1 MLFSNFVIS
10 KLFHYRMS
18 MSPDAPQSESCQL
31 ETRHWI
37 ITDDKGSEEQVDGP
51 GVVGEYPVMY
61 PGAIFS
67 WVSSTSFTT
76 TYGNMK
82 GHFRMRNLQTSMLTY
97 SYLVISID
105 FFFIS
110 SHF

>member
-1 MLFSNFVIS
+1 
-10 KLFHYRMS
+10 MS

-61 PGAIFS
+61 PGASFS
-67 WVSSTSFTT
+67 WVSSTSFST

-82 GHFRMRNLQTSMLTY
+82 GHFRMRNLETSKSKY
-97 SYLVISID
+97 Y
-105 FFFIS
+105 FIS
-110 SHF
+110 FYV

>member
-1 MLFSNFVIS
+1 MT
-10 KLFHYRMS
+10 

-61 PGAIFS
+61 PGASFS
-67 WVSSTSFTT
+67 WVSSTNFAT

-82 GHFRMRNLQTSMLTY
+82 GHFRMRNLLTSN
-97 SYLVISID
+97 
-105 FFFIS
+105 FFFYFNLQLIQFS
-110 SHF
+110 TIVYGHACVLKSN

>member
-1 MLFSNFVIS
+1 
-10 KLFHYRMS
+10 MS
-18 MSPDAPQSESCQL
+18 MSPDAPQSEACQL

-37 ITDDKGSEEQVDGP
+37 ITDDNGSEEQVDGP

-61 PGAIFS
+61 PGANFS

-82 GHFRMRNLQTSMLTY
+82 GYFRMRNLQTSE
-97 SYLVISID
+97 
-105 FFFIS
+105 
-110 SHF
+110 